1 MEHGEPLAACASL
14 LEQAPRGRLRYF
26 DRATVLLG
34 FPHVQYA
41 MLPWQDGL
49 FSQADWRGFARAT
62 VSQQT
67 GLDPLAWQVQVAE
80 AGFGQA
86 RLAVASPLELLGD
99 LRALFNL
106 KGLSLA
112 ACLPLLTHTLAH
124 YRPQLPDECVLAV
137 PENDAL
143 GCLYLQQGQVSQVC
157 LMQTAAEANLRD
169 SLDAMQLLMEQPD
182 TRTFVA
188 TPKPVSPPAHWL
200 GLPHPWLLD
209 PAP

>member
-99 LRALFNL
+99 L
-106 KGLSLA
+106 
-112 ACLPLLTHTLAH
+112 P
-124 YRPQLPDECVLAV
+124 RPVQSQGVVAGRLLAV
-137 PENDAL
+137 ADPHAGAL
-143 GCLYLQQGQVSQVC
+143 SAA
-157 LMQTAAEANLRD
+157 TAR
-169 SLDAMQLLMEQPD
+169 
-182 TRTFVA
+182 
-188 TPKPVSPPAHWL
+188 
-200 GLPHPWLLD
+200 
-209 PAP
+209 